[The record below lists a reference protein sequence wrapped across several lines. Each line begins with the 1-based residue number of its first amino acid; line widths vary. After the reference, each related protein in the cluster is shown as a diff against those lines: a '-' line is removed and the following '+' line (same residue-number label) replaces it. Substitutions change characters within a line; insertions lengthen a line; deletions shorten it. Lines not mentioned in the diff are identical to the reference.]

1 MKNQHQINIY
11 KSREYKRT
19 LLFSPFSLLSY
30 IYCLRCL
37 FSNYDCLQAIA
48 SNYKCLKC
56 DSGRQIGS
64 SCKVAMISRS
74 IVVMIPDRLSRPFTR
89 VTYEWISH
97 RQNYVLNP
105 CTSNFFLKFSP
116 SLTATAINYSH
127 LSKICSY
134 KLLLCNDMLI
144 CIKIKGKKLSICSY
158 VVYISI
164 SRIYQYTCIIIVV
177 CLLYII
183 IIGI

>member
-19 LLFSPFSLLSY
+19 LQFSPFSLLSY
-30 IYCLRCL
+30 FYSLRCL

-48 SNYKCLKC
+48 SNYKCLEC

-64 SCKVAMISRS
+64 GCKVAMISRS

-158 VVYISI
+158 VIYISI

>member
-19 LLFSPFSLLSY
+19 LQFSPFSLLSY
-30 IYCLRCL
+30 IYSLRCL

-48 SNYKCLKC
+48 SNYKCLEC

-105 CTSNFFLKFSP
+105 CTSNFFFEIFS
-116 SLTATAINYSH
+116 LINCHRHKLFSSKY
-127 LSKICSY
+127 KICSY
-134 KLLLCNDMLI
+134 KLLLCNDP
-144 CIKIKGKKLSICSY
+144 S
-158 VVYISI
+158 
-164 SRIYQYTCIIIVV
+164 
-177 CLLYII
+177 
-183 IIGI
+183 